1 MKHPIRLN
9 GTAVYGAWF
18 EMGDG
23 YRIDRTRG
31 VAKGNE
37 EESMYMVTSGRRYNG
52 NCCFDYG
59 NAETDNSDDG
69 DGTME
74 SLYFGDAHWQ
84 NNTGTG
90 SGPWVAADL
99 ENGMYYGG
107 NVTAT
112 TNQPL
117 THEFVTALL
126 KGRTDSM
133 ALLGGDATA
142 GLLQTMY
149 DGPRPPPAQH
159 GVKPGGG
166 YQPMKKQGAIILGI
180 GGDNARGAIGVF
192 YEGCMTQGLSTDD
205 ADAQVQANIVAAGYA
220 SV

>member
-1 MKHPIRLN
+1 
-9 GTAVYGAWF
+9 
-18 EMGDG
+18 
-23 YRIDRTRG
+23 
-31 VAKGNE
+31 
-37 EESMYMVTSGRRYNG
+37 
-52 NCCFDYG
+52 
-59 NAETDNSDDG
+59 
-69 DGTME
+69 
-74 SLYFGDAHWQ
+74 
-84 NNTGTG
+84 
-90 SGPWVAADL
+90 
-99 ENGMYYGG
+99 MYYGG

-117 THEFVTALL
+117 THDFVTALL

-133 ALLGGDATA
+133 ALLGGDASA
-142 GLLQTMY
+142 GSLQTMY

-192 YEGCMTQGLSTDD
+192 YEGCMTQGLSTSE